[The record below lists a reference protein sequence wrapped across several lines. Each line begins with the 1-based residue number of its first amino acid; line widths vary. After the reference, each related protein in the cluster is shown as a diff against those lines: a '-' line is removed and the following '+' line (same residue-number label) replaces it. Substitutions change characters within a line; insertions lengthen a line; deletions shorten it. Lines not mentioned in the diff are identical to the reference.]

1 MRISLM
7 PTCLVD
13 VMTPDVA
20 RSTVML
26 LERLGHEVVFDRRQT
41 CCGQMHTN
49 TGYYKEAAPVVRS
62 FVDTFESQ
70 LEEVDAIVMPS
81 GSCAGCVREQHPL
94 VARHEGDA
102 ELEERAAAVAAKTYE
117 LSELLVDVLKV
128 TDVGAYFP
136 HTVTYHPT
144 CHSMRILKVG
154 PRPLR
159 LLRAVEGIEVVNLP
173 QSDTCCGFG
182 GTFSVKNDATSDA
195 MVTDKAANVVASGA
209 EYVVAG
215 DASCLMNIGGKLHR
229 EHAGDSAPRA
239 IHLAQILASTRE
251 EPFVPSGTIL
261 GRAS

>member
-7 PTCLVD
+7 TTCLVD
-13 VMTPDVA
+13 VMAPDVA
-20 RSTVML
+20 ASTVRL

-49 TGYYKEAAPVVRS
+49 TGYYTEAAPVVRQ
-62 FVDTFESQ
+62 FVDTFEPS
-70 LEEVDAIVMPS
+70 LDEVDAIVMPS
-81 GSCAGCVREQHPL
+81 GSCAGCVRDQHAL
-94 VARHEGDA
+94 VAQHEGDS
-102 ELEERAAAVAAKTYE
+102 ELEERAGRVAAKTYE

-144 CHSMRILKVG
+144 CHSMRVLKVG
-154 PRPLR
+154 PRPLK

-173 QSDTCCGFG
+173 ESDTCCGFG

-195 MVTDKAANVVASGA
+195 MVTDKAANVVRTGA
-209 EYVVAG
+209 DFVVAG

-229 EHAGDSAPRA
+229 TGAAPKPV
-239 IHLAQILASTRE
+239 HLAQILASTRV
-251 EPFVPSGTIL
+251 EPFVPSETIL

>member
-7 PTCLVD
+7 ATCLAD
-13 VMTPDVA
+13 VMAPDVA
-20 RSTVML
+20 RSTVLL
-26 LERLGHEVVFDRRQT
+26 LERLGHEVVFDPRQT

-49 TGYYKEAAPVVRS
+49 TGYYSEAAPVVRS
-62 FVDTFESQ
+62 FVDTFSPQ
-70 LEEVDAIVMPS
+70 LESVDAIVMPS
-81 GSCAGCVREQHPL
+81 GSCAGCVRDQHAL

-102 ELEERAAAVAAKTYE
+102 VLEERAAAVAAKTYE

-144 CHSMRILKVG
+144 CHSMRVLKVG

-159 LLRAVEGIEVVNLP
+159 LLRAVEDIEVVNLP
-173 QSDTCCGFG
+173 ASDTCCGFG
-182 GTFSVKNDATSDA
+182 GTFSVKNADTSDA
-195 MVTDKAANVVASGA
+195 MVTDKAANVVKSGA
-209 EYVVAG
+209 DYVVAG
-215 DASCLMNIGGKLHR
+215 DASCLMNIGGKLSR
-229 EHAGDSAPRA
+229 TGARPRP

-251 EPFVPSGTIL
+251 HPFVPSDVML

>member
-7 PTCLVD
+7 TTCLVD
-13 VMTPDVA
+13 VMAPDVA
-20 RSTVML
+20 ASTVRL
-26 LERLGHEVVFDRRQT
+26 LERLGQEVVYDPRQT

-49 TGYYKEAAPVVRS
+49 TGYYREAAPVVRS
-62 FVDTFESQ
+62 FVDTFEPQ
-70 LEEVDAIVMPS
+70 LDRIDAIVMPS
-81 GSCAGCVREQHPL
+81 GSCAGCVREQHAL
-94 VARHEGDA
+94 VARHEDDA
-102 ELEERAAAVAAKTYE
+102 ELEERAGHVAAKTYE

-144 CHSMRILKVG
+144 CHSMRVLKVG
-154 PRPLR
+154 PRPLK

-173 QSDTCCGFG
+173 SSDTCCGFG

-209 EYVVAG
+209 DYVVAG
-215 DASCLMNIGGKLHR
+215 DASCLMNIGGKLSR
-229 EHAGDSAPRA
+229 TGARPRP
-239 IHLAQILASTRE
+239 IHLAQILASTKE
-251 EPFVPSGTIL
+251 EPFVPSDVMM

>member
-7 PTCLVD
+7 TTCLVD
-13 VMTPDVA
+13 VMAPDVA
-20 RSTVML
+20 ASTVRL

-49 TGYYKEAAPVVRS
+49 TGYYTEAAPVVRQ
-62 FVDTFESQ
+62 FVDTFEPA
-70 LEEVDAIVMPS
+70 LDEVDAIVMPS
-81 GSCAGCVREQHPL
+81 GSCAGSGSAPRGEG
-94 VARHEGDA
+94 ARHGGDA
-102 ELEERAAAVAAKTYE
+102 AVAKRAGRVAAKTYE

-144 CHSMRILKVG
+144 CHSMRVLKVG
-154 PRPLR
+154 PRPLK

-173 QSDTCCGFG
+173 ESDTCCGFG

-195 MVTDKAANVVASGA
+195 MVTDKAANVVRSGA
-209 EYVVAG
+209 DFVVAG

-229 EHAGDSAPRA
+229 TGAAPRPV
-239 IHLAQILASTRE
+239 HLAQILASTRE